1 MSNARGDEAQLLSR
15 IQSAFGTA
23 EVATDGNFY
32 ALPFYSCNTSPSQE
46 LNEDEAIYGDAF
58 PGDAVGGLQNLSGN
72 MVVPMGL
79 NSIGWHLRSI
89 LGAPVTTEIT
99 AGKHQHVFT
108 AGALPGLQYMTQCLS
123 HRRVDQHFVQDS
135 LVATSFEVQARK
147 NSERARATMN
157 MIGRAE
163 VPVAATLDATPVS
176 YAVDP
181 VPVGFAGKCLVGTT
195 ETAAITGA
203 SLTLNS
209 GNEADQ
215 ETLNGLPTA
224 AAIDWGRWS
233 VTGSLDA
240 RFRDRVWYDRA
251 LNGEAI
257 DLALTWSVSA
267 DYSLELRCP
276 SVRIERT
283 GIPVEGRG
291 IISSSFSLRANRPVA
306 GASLFTATLKN
317 TVDTYAN
324 PV

>member
-15 IQSAFGTA
+15 IQTGFGAA
-23 EVATDGNFY
+23 EGAGDGQFY

-89 LGAPVTTEIT
+89 LGVPVTTELS
-99 AGKHQHVFT
+99 AGKYQHVFT
-108 AGALPGLQYMTQCLS
+108 AAALPTLQYMTQCVS
-123 HRRVDQHFVQDS
+123 HKRVDQHFVQDS

-147 NSERARATMN
+147 NSERGRATMN

-163 VPVAATLDATPVS
+163 VPVADTLDATPLT

-181 VPVGFAGKCLVGTT
+181 VPVGFAGKCLVGTQ
-195 ETAAITGA
+195 ETAAITGV

-209 GNEADQ
+209 GSEADQ
-215 ETLNGLPTA
+215 ESLNGLATA

-240 RFRDRVWYDRA
+240 RFRDRTWYDRA
-251 LNGEAI
+251 LSGTAI
-257 DLALTWSVSA
+257 DLAITWAVGA
-267 DYSLELRCP
+267 DYSLELRSP

-283 GIPVEGRG
+283 GIPIEGRG
-291 IISSSFSLRANRPVA
+291 IISSSFNLRGNRPAA
-306 GASLFTATLKN
+306 GASLFTATLRN
-317 TVDTYAN
+317 TVENYAN